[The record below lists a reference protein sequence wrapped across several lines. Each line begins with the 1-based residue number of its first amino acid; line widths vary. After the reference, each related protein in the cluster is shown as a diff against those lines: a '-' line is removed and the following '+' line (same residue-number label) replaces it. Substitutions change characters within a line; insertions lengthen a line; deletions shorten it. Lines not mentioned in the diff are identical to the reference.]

1 MANKEL
7 EAHIEVFKQNIAD
20 GLADPSL
27 AELPLA
33 DFVKLV
39 ALTPR
44 EKKQAQKFLKEL
56 KQ

>member
-1 MANKEL
+1 MDSELL
-7 EAHIEVFKQNIAD
+7 EAHIEVFKQNIAE

-27 AELPLA
+27 ADLPLA

-44 EKKQAQKFLKEL
+44 EQKQAQKFLKEL

>member
-27 AELPLA
+27 VDLPLE
-33 DFVKLV
+33 DFIKEV